1 LRNQGKIYIRGAA
14 KVAFPNPFKS
24 RAGGNA
30 AQASNNAQQNNNN
43 GTGQQQTTTN
53 NQAANST
60 PKMHTQS
67 SEGTLNLVNYT
78 PEELVSHVDQR
89 LERIQFGWSFATK
102 LMENYSEVWSWIGP
116 IILVIGT
123 IGEVFLVL
131 WLRQRVQDILAGVS
145 IVAVA
150 LVLEC
155 TFLAVSYKAATIRNR
170 AEKRPGGANDLD
182 KKKIR
187 RQLVFWCALGFG
199 VCATQVIFIVAE
211 TYSSIPGQGGDIG
224 TTGVWVFAI
233 LRALFTLVADGYTAF
248 AHEEKPTTSERELEE
263 QQQRT
268 KAAEMLL
275 QQKRTEINIIN
286 QGILDVREAAVQ
298 AQIRDDKMTTHLQ
311 IERMQNEGQIKAL
324 RAQHETADMTI
335 QMLTRLQRALLD
347 PAMDPEQRQTAINI
361 MMAMGQGY
369 SQLEAARRERE
380 SEFLIDGTSRRD
392 SGEL

>member
-1 LRNQGKIYIRGAA
+1 MK
-14 KVAFPNPFKS
+14 FTNPFKS
-24 RAGGNA
+24 RAGGANST
-30 AQASNNAQQNNNN
+30 AQASNNTQQSSNNS
-43 GTGQQQTTTN
+43 TGQQQTTT

-102 LMENYSEVWSWIGP
+102 WMENYSEVWSWIGP

-155 TFLAVSYKAATIRNR
+155 TFLAVSYKGATIRNR
-170 AEKRPGGANDLD
+170 AEKRPGGMTDLD

-224 TTGVWVFAI
+224 NTGVWIFAI
-233 LRALFTLVADGYTAF
+233 LRAMFTLVADGYTAF
-248 AHEEKPTTSERELEE
+248 AHEEKPTTAERDLEE

-268 KAAEMLL
+268 KAAEQAL
-275 QQKRTEINIIN
+275 QQKRTEVNIIN
-286 QGILDVREAAVQ
+286 QGILDVREAAVE
-298 AQIRDDKMTTHLQ
+298 AQIKDDKMTTRLEA
-311 IERMQNEGQIKAL
+311 ERIQNENQLKAL
-324 RAQHETADMTI
+324 RTQSQIAETTTNMI
-335 QMLTRLQRALLD
+335 MNLFSALLD
-347 PAMDPEQRQTAINI
+347 PNTSQEKREAAFTIVEAI
-361 MMAMGQGY
+361 GQGY
-369 SQLEAARRERE
+369 NKIEQAKQERPFILEGE
-380 SEFLIDGTSRRD
+380 SRRD